1 MNIGRLSW
9 GRVKSTRRPQTGCVA
24 RLVSG
29 GEQQRRLLS
38 LPPAVPR
45 RVSDIALLFCVGLHG
60 MPHPSGQDTPSGF
73 FARLAARVSPL
84 LTTGPLARYLPGM
97 FSNTRKFPPNLFAPC
112 LPMTA
117 PRPPSGPLWL
127 HEIKHD
133 GIRVV
138 AQRQGDRV
146 KLYSRHGNDMTKRF
160 PLIVEAMMRLRA
172 SSCVIDGEAVLCG
185 DDGIPSFDLL
195 RHKLHEGRG
204 FLYAFDLIELD
215 GEDLRGAT
223 LEQRKVS
230 LWRVLKNATVGTTS
244 PGLLINDWIE
254 GAESDGATVFQ
265 HACSLGLE
273 GIVSKRKGSRYNS
286 GRSPYWL
293 KLKNPDSPA
302 VRRETEEEWGR
313 RR

>member
-1 MNIGRLSW
+1 
-9 GRVKSTRRPQTGCVA
+9 VA

-38 LPPAVPR
+38 LPPAVSR

-73 FARLAARVSPL
+73 FARLAARVPPL

-133 GIRVV
+133 GIRVI

-146 KLYSRHGNDMTKRF
+146 KLYSRHGDDMTKRF

-302 VRRETEEEWGR
+302 VRRETEEEWDR

>member
-1 MNIGRLSW
+1 
-9 GRVKSTRRPQTGCVA
+9 
-24 RLVSG
+24 
-29 GEQQRRLLS
+29 
-38 LPPAVPR
+38 
-45 RVSDIALLFCVGLHG
+45 
-60 MPHPSGQDTPSGF
+60 
-73 FARLAARVSPL
+73 
-84 LTTGPLARYLPGM
+84 M
-97 FSNTRKFPPNLFAPC
+97 FSTRKFPPNLFAPC

-133 GIRVV
+133 GIRVI

-146 KLYSRHGNDMTKRF
+146 KLYGRHGNDMTKRF

-230 LWRVLKNATVGTTS
+230 LWRMLKNATGGTTS

-302 VRRETEEEWGR
+302 VRRETEEEWDR